1 MRGDKSRIS
10 GRRRGR
16 GRGSCTSEQT
26 GTRLAPLTERLR
38 RMLERRV
45 AEASGRGGRDLSD
58 KDLSAA
64 VVDISRLVTASA
76 RLGKLQQPKPERET
90 GPESSDSVAER
101 ILGIMRAASRRHER
115 AKGEAR
121 AVPGETLPRRNGVGR
136 AGGPTPPP
144 AARAARARRRPVS
157 ATSSDAP

>member
-1 MRGDKSRIS
+1 MRGTKRRIT

-16 GRGSCTSEQT
+16 PSRISEQK
-26 GTRLAPLTERLR
+26 GGRLAPLAERLR

-45 AEASGRGGRDLSD
+45 GEATRRGGRDLSD

-76 RLGKLQQPKPERET
+76 RLGKLDQPERET

-101 ILGIMRAASRRHER
+101 ILSIMQAASQRGES
-115 AKGEAR
+115 ASGEAR
-121 AVPGETLPRRNGVGR
+121 PAAGETGGGR
-136 AGGPTPPP
+136 T
-144 AARAARARRRPVS
+144 
-157 ATSSDAP
+157 